1 MLYPKGVDQISI
13 KGDVYTWYK
22 RSLNLLSLPGF
33 ILDIWMK
40 ILPWRFTFKS
50 IVFKLKIIKY
60 SVFLRDRIKMMI
72 FRIEPN
78 GTCGIAPRFFQI
90 LLSLCY
96 RIFFLSN
103 VWKLYKVFKLW
114 IFKSRDILVWSG
126 LFSKIYNALSLLI
139 WQKWDILAW
148 KFTRNELGLVKC
160 VCVVVMC
167 WLETFLRNDS
177 FRK

>member
-1 MLYPKGVDQISI
+1 MLYPKGVDQIII

-60 SVFLRDRIKMMI
+60 SVFLRDRIKMII

-78 GTCGIAPRFFQI
+78 GTCGNAPGFFFN
-90 LLSLCY
+90 LCCLCA
-96 RIFFLSN
+96 IEFFFLSN

-114 IFKSRDILVWSG
+114 IFKSRDLLVWSG

-139 WQKWDILAW
+139 WQMLGYIGLEIYSKW
-148 KFTRNELGLVKC
+148 TRS
-160 VCVVVMC
+160 
-167 WLETFLRNDS
+167 R
-177 FRK
+177 

>member
-1 MLYPKGVDQISI
+1 MLIYTKGVDQIII

-78 GTCGIAPRFFQI
+78 GTCGNAPRFF
-90 LLSLCY
+90 S
-96 RIFFLSN
+96 IF
-103 VWKLYKVFKLW
+103 VVFVL
-114 IFKSRDILVWSG
+114 
-126 LFSKIYNALSLLI
+126 
-139 WQKWDILAW
+139 
-148 KFTRNELGLVKC
+148 
-160 VCVVVMC
+160 
-167 WLETFLRNDS
+167 
-177 FRK
+177 

>member
-1 MLYPKGVDQISI
+1 MLYPKGVDQIII

-78 GTCGIAPRFFQI
+78 GTCGNAPRFFFN
-90 LLSLCY
+90 LCCLCAIDFFFFQMY
-96 RIFFLSN
+96 ENFIKSSNCEFLKVVIF
-103 VWKLYKVFKLW
+103 
-114 IFKSRDILVWSG
+114 
-126 LFSKIYNALSLLI
+126 LFGQGFS
-139 WQKWDILAW
+139 QR
-148 KFTRNELGLVKC
+148 FTTPCL
-160 VCVVVMC
+160 
-167 WLETFLRNDS
+167 F
-177 FRK
+177 